1 MKQKKQ
7 KDSTQLRVGFLKI
20 ATEVKP
26 PLDRLRKKDS
36 NNKNQK

>member
-1 MKQKKQ
+1 MEKTERFNTTKSWIFEI
-7 KDSTQLRVGFLKI
+7 STK
-20 ATEVKP
+20 VKP